1 MQRSV
6 ISFTLNPNADFI
18 HKATSAFLASV
29 PSPGFSV
36 FIQSILQTE
45 CLKFAIHVANKIIEC
60 YRISFDDPEA
70 RPIGIADLLTSALV
84 VTFLDGEKCVYSTG
98 SPFYID
104 SFARVRNRHANKN
117 YSTMAD
123 EMQTLLLK
131 PSPPFLFLAMFS
143 LKTAHLYGQYREC
156 VVWAGVIIS
165 NVIDN
170 ILLSNLPRDSSEY
183 RKLKTNGSD
192 VTGKQRRNVYF
203 RKATGYSLSE
213 YLENIRSQFLNATS
227 VDQYWNNLSAN
238 VEKALNNRNLLL
250 HRKKAI
256 SSREADEAFYTCMNF
271 VFAIELKVPYSLY
284 SKDYSVKLGRA
295 IL

>member
-1 MQRSV
+1 
-6 ISFTLNPNADFI
+6 
-18 HKATSAFLASV
+18 
-29 PSPGFSV
+29 
-36 FIQSILQTE
+36 
-45 CLKFAIHVANKIIEC
+45 
-60 YRISFDDPEA
+60 
-70 RPIGIADLLTSALV
+70 
-84 VTFLDGEKCVYSTG
+84 
-98 SPFYID
+98 
-104 SFARVRNRHANKN
+104 
-117 YSTMAD
+117 
-123 EMQTLLLK
+123 
-131 PSPPFLFLAMFS
+131 
-143 LKTAHLYGQYREC
+143 
-156 VVWAGVIIS
+156 VWAGVIIS